1 MPPPLVLAATAVG
14 SAVSAG
20 VAAVG
25 AGLATVGAAVG
36 VTGGLTSVATGAMAV
51 GSATQLVGT
60 LTGSKTLS
68 KIGGFMSMA
77 GGVGSLA
84 GMAGMGG
91 AANAAGAA
99 GSAAKGAAN
108 AQYGLNM
115 GNKFAAQQGPAIGLL
130 GGGTGN
136 VAMPTM
142 SGMPQLTQATQAA
155 QAALPTAGQQTSTP
169 SPTGAAPAAANPLS
183 RAEEL
188 LTKYD
193 RTADIIGGMAD
204 AYMENAAQKNA
215 NKQAQKTRDFNAEQA
230 QIDRDRAGSTIKT
243 QNLKSLLQNTRF

>member
-1 MPPPLVLAATAVG
+1 MPPPAAIAAAIG

-20 VAAVG
+20 AAAVG
-25 AGLATVGAAVG
+25 TGLAAAGAAVG
-36 VTGGLTSVATGAMAV
+36 VTGGLASVASGALLV

-60 LTGSKTLS
+60 ITGSKTLT

-84 GMAGMGG
+84 GMAGGVAQAAGG
-91 AANAAGAA
+91 AAKATGAN
-99 GSAAKGAAN
+99 S
-108 AQYGLNM
+108 QYGLNM
-115 GNKFAAQQGPAIGLL
+115 GSKFAAQQGAPIGLL

-136 VAMPTM
+136 VSMPTM
-142 SGMPQLTQATQAA
+142 AGMPQLAAGQAA
-155 QAALPTAGQQTSTP
+155 QAAAPTAGQQAS
-169 SPTGAAPAAANPLS
+169 SPAAAAAPTTPASNPLT

-193 RTADIIGGMAD
+193 RTADILGGMAD
-204 AYMENAAQKNA
+204 AYMENSAQKA
-215 NKQAQKTRDFNAEQA
+215 AIKERQKERDFRAEQD
-230 QIDRDRAGSTIKT
+230 QIDRDRAGAGIKA

>member
-1 MPPPLVLAATAVG
+1 MPPVAAAAAAIG

-25 AGLATVGAAVG
+25 AAVGA
-36 VTGGLTSVATGAMAV
+36 TSIATGAMIV

-77 GGVGSLA
+77 GGVGSIA

-142 SGMPQLTQATQAA
+142 SGTPQLTQATQAA
-155 QAALPTAGQQTSTP
+155 QAAVPTAGQQAS
-169 SPTGAAPAAANPLS
+169 SPTAATPAATNPLS

-193 RTADIIGGMAD
+193 RTADILGGVAD

-243 QNLKSLLQNTRF
+243 QNLRSLLQNTRF

>member
-1 MPPPLVLAATAVG
+1 MPPVAAAAMAIG

-36 VTGGLTSVATGAMAV
+36 VTGGLTSIATGAMMV
-51 GSATQLVGT
+51 GSATQLVGAM
-60 LTGSKTLS
+60 TGSKTLS

-77 GGVGSLA
+77 GGVGSIA

-91 AANAAGAA
+91 AANAAGMA

-115 GNKFAAQQGPAIGLL
+115 GNKFAAQQGGPIGLL
-130 GGGTGN
+130 GGGTGD

-142 SGMPQLTQATQAA
+142 SGMPQLTQATQAT
-155 QAALPTAGQQTSTP
+155 QAALPTAGQQAS
-169 SPTGAAPAAANPLS
+169 SPTAATPAATNSLS

-193 RTADIIGGMAD
+193 RTADILGGVAD

-243 QNLKSLLQNTRF
+243 QNLRSLLQNTRF